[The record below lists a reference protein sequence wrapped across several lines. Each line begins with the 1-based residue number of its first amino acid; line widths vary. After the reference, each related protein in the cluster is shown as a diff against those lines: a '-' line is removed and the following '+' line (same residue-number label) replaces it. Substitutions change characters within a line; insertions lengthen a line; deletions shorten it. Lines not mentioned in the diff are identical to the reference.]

1 MRRDP
6 LKLRFGLSMIALA
19 QFLIF
24 GLAFAGIVAGSLG
37 LIYFA
42 GRAMNQAQAREF
54 RLRYAGIA
62 ALCLCGIVA
71 SAALGFVGVGAI
83 MYLAGR

>member
-1 MRRDP
+1 
-6 LKLRFGLSMIALA
+6 MIALG
-19 QFLIF
+19 QFLVF
-24 GLAFAGIVAGSLG
+24 GLAFAGIVAASLG

-42 GRAMNQAQAREF
+42 GRAMNRAQARAF

-62 ALCLCGIVA
+62 ALCLCAIVA

-83 MYLAGR
+83 MYLAQ